1 MPERD
6 RLITEQ
12 DKQIKDLQEQ
22 NIALERKMALMY
34 YNWNYDSTRFK
45 ELKEKCKCRIEIS
58 RAAK

>member
-6 RLITEQ
+6 LKIAEQ

-34 YNWNYDSTRFK
+34 YNWNYDYKRFSEIK
-45 ELKEKCKCRIEIS
+45 ERTKSK
-58 RAAK
+58 